1 MRNIIKRLLY
11 TFCLIITCS
20 VVNAQSLD
28 QAKKLYNE
36 GKYEE
41 AKPVFERLVKR
52 TPSNSSYN
60 HWYGVCCFKTGDIE
74 EAEKYLTIAVK
85 KRIQESFLYMG
96 DLYYMT
102 YRFEQSIEMYEEYIS
117 IISRKKQNTD
127 EVSAK
132 LNLAKKGR
140 RMLERV
146 EQVQVI
152 DSVVVN
158 KNSFL
163 SAYQLSEDIGSLHTY
178 GDFFNTNDSVYSTVF
193 MNQKEDRV
201 FYAKKNRTNGKYSLH
216 TQSKLIDRWSD
227 EKILPPN
234 INSENYDEN
243 YPFVLTDGTTIY
255 YASNNSESIG
265 GYDLF
270 VTRYSINTD
279 SYLTPEQLG
288 MPYNSIYNDY
298 MMVIDEDKDL
308 GWFVSD
314 RYQPENKVCIYLFI
328 PDEARTRI
336 EDDDFELKRA
346 MATLQSIKKTWMPE
360 VDYSDMVKL
369 AYTGASEDNAPNR
382 DFEFVINDK
391 IIYYTLE
398 EFDNSN
404 AKSLYEKVISI
415 KKEIKETEEQLE
427 ALRLSY
433 SKGYKDVSARILE
446 LEENLYNLQLQPD
459 DLEKKARNAEI
470 IYLRNH
476 K

>member
-1 MRNIIKRLLY
+1 
-11 TFCLIITCS
+11 
-20 VVNAQSLD
+20 
-28 QAKKLYNE
+28 
-36 GKYEE
+36 
-41 AKPVFERLVKR
+41 
-52 TPSNSSYN
+52 
-60 HWYGVCCFKTGDIE
+60 
-74 EAEKYLTIAVK
+74 
-85 KRIQESFLYMG
+85 
-96 DLYYMT
+96 
-102 YRFEQSIEMYEEYIS
+102 
-117 IISRKKQNTD
+117 
-127 EVSAK
+127 
-132 LNLAKKGR
+132 
-140 RMLERV
+140 MLERV

-178 GDFFNTNDSVYSTVF
+178 GDFFNTNDSVCSTVF

-201 FYAKKNRTNGKYSLH
+201 FYAKKNRTNGKYYLH

-346 MATLQSIKKTWMPE
+346 MAKLQSIKKTWLPE